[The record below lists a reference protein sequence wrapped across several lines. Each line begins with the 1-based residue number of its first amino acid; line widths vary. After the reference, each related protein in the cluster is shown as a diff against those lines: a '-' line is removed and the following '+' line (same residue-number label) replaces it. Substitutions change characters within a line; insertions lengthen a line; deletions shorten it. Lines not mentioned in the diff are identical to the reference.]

1 MEECSEP
8 LKFEHEHHYLESNEY
23 SADCGICVKNDAIDE
38 CNLYHNQEIAKKDAE
53 IEDLKFEI
61 QNEQD
66 WQGAIIKE
74 ECTKDEIHCPC
85 VPALRKEITK
95 LRVALKFYAD
105 GDHFDYDI
113 LKQEIIT
120 DYGTK
125 AQEALDDK

>member
-1 MEECSEP
+1 MSDINITHDDFF
-8 LKFEHEHHYLESNEY
+8 KMRDTIKHHVGFMAKQALEIQKQ
-23 SADCGICVKNDAIDE
+23 AD
-38 CNLYHNQEIAKKDAE
+38 EIAKKDAE

-95 LRVALKFYAD
+95 LREALKFYAD

>member
-1 MEECSEP
+1 MSDINITHDDFF
-8 LKFEHEHHYLESNEY
+8 KMRDTIKHHVGFMAKQALEIQKQ
-23 SADCGICVKNDAIDE
+23 AD
-38 CNLYHNQEIAKKDAE
+38 EIAKKDAE

>member
-1 MEECSEP
+1 MSDINIIHDDFF
-8 LKFEHEHHYLESNEY
+8 KMRDTIKHHVGFMAKQALEIQKQ
-23 SADCGICVKNDAIDE
+23 AD
-38 CNLYHNQEIAKKDAE
+38 EIAKKDAE